1 MELEGHMAIN
11 INSNKFSS
19 FEPHQIL
26 QAWFSSSF
34 PIGSYV
40 YSHGLEAMIE
50 NKLVTN
56 KKDVIDFIESTL
68 FVGTCRNEYIFLK
81 STYNGTDVNDLVLAN
96 CPSKERH
103 IETLQMGDAFRKI
116 MKESWNFNI
125 DKKTSFPV
133 CVAKAGLRFNIPFR
147 ELSDFYMQ
155 SFITNLINVCVK
167 HVPLSQKDGQDCLL
181 AFLGMLK
188 EFNVTA
194 HKYNLD
200 DLSGLSFYGDI
211 YSMKHEKLS
220 SRVYVT

>member
-1 MELEGHMAIN
+1 
-11 INSNKFSS
+11 
-19 FEPHQIL
+19 
-26 QAWFSSSF
+26 
-34 PIGSYV
+34 
-40 YSHGLEAMIE
+40 
-50 NKLVTN
+50 
-56 KKDVIDFIESTL
+56 
-68 FVGTCRNEYIFLK
+68 
-81 STYNGTDVNDLVLAN
+81 
-96 CPSKERH
+96 
-103 IETLQMGDAFRKI
+103 MGDAFRKI

-147 ELSDFYMQ
+147 ELSDFYLQ

-188 EFNVTA
+188 EFNVTVQ
-194 HKYNLD
+194 KYNLD